1 MSRKNVIKTY
11 KVSSSVDLSQAS
23 YTSPETDVT
32 SVDVVSYQIQYT
44 GFNSGTAKIEFEVS
58 TWSSDNPNVDTRV
71 WALLDLDPIG
81 LDSATATGDVISV
94 NIAQI
99 GFDKIRFKYTELTAA
114 AGTLNAWVGGKVVGA

>member
-1 MSRKNVIKTY
+1 MSRKNIIKTY
-11 KVSSSVDLSQAS
+11 KISNAVDLSQS
-23 YTSPETDVT
+23 TYTSPETDVT
-32 SVDVVSYQIQYT
+32 SVDVITYQIQYT
-44 GFNSGTAKIEFEVS
+44 GFISGTAKIEFEVS

-71 WALLDLDPIG
+71 WATLDLDPIG
-81 LDSATATGDVISV
+81 LDSAVKTSDVISV